1 MFVSSSTS
9 GAAEDKSSLDRFR
22 ATPVHST
29 SASVLSSVALV
40 CFFWS
45 LKCRKCTRGY
55 KMASWIVKKYH
66 IEVEPVDD
74 SLSWLMNLISFSRV
88 GLRTK
93 SPRLAWFNSLKEL
106 NLAWKDSLSY
116 WFLWSG
122 RKWMDHVRR
131 NGPRKQTDRVDRC
144 CLSRGTQNNGTTYH
158 KDWTP

>member
-29 SASVLSSVALV
+29 SASVSSSVALV

-88 GLRTK
+88 GLRTR
-93 SPRLAWFNSLKEL
+93 SPRLDWFNSIKEL

-116 WFLWSG
+116 SFCEVGGNGWIMWEE
-122 RKWMDHVRR
+122 MDHANKRIESTGVAS
-131 NGPRKQTDRVDRC
+131 
-144 CLSRGTQNNGTTYH
+144 SRGTQNNGTTYH